1 MNTDSKFIKHEPCP
15 NCGSSDA
22 LAVYDDGH
30 KHCFSCKHHVKSN
43 SYSRSAIRKVQHNN
57 NKNDPVPSLP
67 SDFSTDLPTEGLKWL
82 MKYGLTLGEISLN
95 SFGWSQQGFMI
106 NIRPNGA
113 ASATRTPNP
122 IQYAPLLVMP
132 IFDTYQNLLMWQAR
146 YFGSE
151 RRCPKYWTK
160 GNRGCFHILGNES
173 PTITL
178 VEDLV
183 SAVKVS
189 RHGTCM
195 PIFGSE
201 ISNEVATVLSSRFV
215 NLNIWLDKD
224 KLDYANGRSRSLQ
237 LLFDRVRIINTEVD
251 PKETSDADI
260 RERIR

>member
-1 MNTDSKFIKHEPCP
+1 MADEVRLDPWGNLVEQFRLVSTGVHDCNK
-15 NCGSSDA
+15 DT
-22 LAVYDDGH
+22 
-30 KHCFSCKHHVKSN
+30 KS
-43 SYSRSAIRKVQHNN
+43 
-57 NKNDPVPSLP
+57 L
-67 SDFSTDLPTEGLKWL
+67 
-82 MKYGLTLGEISLN
+82 
-95 SFGWSQQGFMI
+95 
-106 NIRPNGA
+106 
-113 ASATRTPNP
+113 
-122 IQYAPLLVMP
+122 QYAPLLVMP

-201 ISNEVATVLSSRFV
+201 ISNEVATVLSSRFL

-224 KLDYANGRSRSLQ
+224 KLDYANGRCRSLQ
-237 LLFDRVRIINTEVD
+237 LLFDRVRVINTEVD
-251 PKETSDADI
+251 PKETSDSDI
-260 RERIR
+260 RSILQ

>member
-1 MNTDSKFIKHEPCP
+1 MNNLSKFIKHEPCP
-15 NCGSSDA
+15 QCNSSDA

-30 KHCFSCKHHVKSN
+30 KYCFSCKYYVKPN
-43 SYSRSAIRKVQHNN
+43 SFTRSAIQKVQHNN

-67 SDFSTDLPTEGLKWL
+67 RDYSTDIPTEGLKWL
-82 MKYGLTLGEISLN
+82 MKYGLTIGEISSN
-95 SFGWSQQGFMI
+95 NFGWSQQGFLI
-106 NIRPNGA
+106 
-113 ASATRTPNP
+113 ATKTPHP
-122 IQYAPLLVMP
+122 VQYAPLLIMP
-132 IFDTYQNLLMWQAR
+132 IFDVYENLLMWQAR

-160 GNRGCFHILGNES
+160 GNRGCFHILGKES

-183 SAVKVS
+183 SAIKVS

-201 ISNEVATVLSSRFV
+201 VTNDVATVLSSRYE

-224 KLDYANGRSRSLQ
+224 KRDYANARVRSLAI
-237 LLFDRVRIINTEVD
+237 LFTGNVRAIHTEVD
-251 PKETSDADI
+251 PKECDDATI
-260 RERIR
+260 RSIIGN